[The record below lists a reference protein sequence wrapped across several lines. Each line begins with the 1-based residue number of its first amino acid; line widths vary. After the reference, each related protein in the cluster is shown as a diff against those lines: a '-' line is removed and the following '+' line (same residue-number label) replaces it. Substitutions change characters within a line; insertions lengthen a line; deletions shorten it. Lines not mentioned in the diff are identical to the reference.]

1 MRFELGLVK
10 SMYPHNSR
18 FDNAAIQPKNARQIN
33 WTTSCAK
40 KSSPGQPHFFF
51 SINSIE
57 SFYLKVKRSCLLRLE
72 FTSKHFPQTVKR
84 FLRHE
89 NIFQG
94 SENFFEQHEIF
105 NFVKKDLLNLKM
117 LCQNF
122 SRKTNI
128 LWISFEFKHII
139 LRINDYGRD
148 KF

>member
-1 MRFELGLVK
+1 MLLFSPKMPDRLTEQLVVQRNL
-10 SMYPHNSR
+10 H
-18 FDNAAIQPKNARQIN
+18 
-33 WTTSCAK
+33 
-40 KSSPGQPHFFF
+40 PGNHIFFP
-51 SINSIE
+51 INSIE

-128 LWISFEFKHII
+128 LWISFEFKHNIKNKWLWAWQI
-139 LRINDYGRD
+139 LMDRHSKG
-148 KF
+148 KFYPIRHLPAQS